1 MIMPSAISNMVDNTD
16 TAPNNI
22 SKAYYSDPMPMQPVP
37 SKNKSHRRTKKKTR
51 LHSQADVAAAAE
63 EYVALVDDQQRSAQ
77 TTTEE
82 PDGEGKD
89 QKRNGSCNERGK
101 IDASMLGEK
110 VEIIEAKTE
119 DGGTRRVSK
128 LRKGLSVSYK
138 SADGVMDALILDVHL
153 DDLLE
158 PYYTIKLPDGR
169 EKQ

>member
-1 MIMPSAISNMVDNTD
+1 
-16 TAPNNI
+16 
-22 SKAYYSDPMPMQPVP
+22 
-37 SKNKSHRRTKKKTR
+37 
-51 LHSQADVAAAAE
+51 
-63 EYVALVDDQQRSAQ
+63 
-77 TTTEE
+77 
-82 PDGEGKD
+82 
-89 QKRNGSCNERGK
+89 
-101 IDASMLGEK
+101 MLGEK

-119 DGGTRRVSK
+119 DGGARRVPK

>member
-1 MIMPSAISNMVDNTD
+1 MADDTD

-22 SKAYYSDPMPMQPVP
+22 SNAPCSAPVPMQPVP
-37 SKNKSHRRTKKKTR
+37 SKIKSHGRSKKKTR
-51 LHSQADVAAAAE
+51 RHSHSQADVAAAAE
-63 EYVALVDDQQRSAQ
+63 EHVALVDRRRSTQ

-82 PDGEGKD
+82 PDEGKD
-89 QKRNGSCNERGK
+89 QKQNGSCNDKDKRNLA
-101 IDASMLGEK
+101 ASMLGGK
-110 VEIIEAKTE
+110 VEIIEVKTE
-119 DGGTRRVSK
+119 DGGTRRVPK
-128 LRKGLSVSYK
+128 LSKGLSVSYK